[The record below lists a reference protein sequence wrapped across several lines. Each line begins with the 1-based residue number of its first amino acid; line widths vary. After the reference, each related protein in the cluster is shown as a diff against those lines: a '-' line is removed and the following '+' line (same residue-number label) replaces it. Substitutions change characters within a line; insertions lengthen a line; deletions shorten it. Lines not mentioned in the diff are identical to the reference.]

1 MWMVNKLADFVTANQ
16 IGVWLLI
23 AFLVCYFV
31 YKEWPGFKQRV
42 RDIDS
47 PEEKVDQLEACV
59 EEMRKE
65 FRDYRTLS
73 DQKFQR
79 DFDQIHMLTN
89 EVKRHKEQQ
98 FGMRNEL
105 RLLVD
110 TQLSVLQ
117 ALQQLGAN
125 GPTKEAEKKI
135 QNYINEQAHANNED
149 DDYGTS

>member
-1 MWMVNKLADFVTANQ
+1 MERVFSEAVTPDQVIAWV
-16 IGVWLLI
+16 II
-23 AFLVCYFV
+23 AFLVVYFI

-79 DFDQIHMLTN
+79 DFDQIHMLTID
-89 EVKRHKEQQ
+89 VKRHKEQQ

>member
-1 MWMVNKLADFVTANQ
+1 MVNKLADFVTANQ

-42 RDIDS
+42 RDIDI

>member
-1 MWMVNKLADFVTANQ
+1 MVNKLADFVTANQ

>member
-1 MWMVNKLADFVTANQ
+1 MVNKLADFVTANQ

-125 GPTKEAEKKI
+125 GPTKEAAKKI